1 MSDRS
6 PTARPRPAL
15 AHIHHKAQIATYV
28 FSGLVVVL
36 AILSPDFARAAAA
49 AFRAFIAII
58 LN

>member
-6 PTARPRPAL
+6 LTARPRPSL
-15 AHIHHKAQIATYV
+15 VQIHHKAQIATYTV
-28 FSGLVVVL
+28 SGLFIAL
-36 AILSPDFARAAAA
+36 ALLSPDFAPAAAT